1 MRHRAHE
8 GNNGSGDAQHR
19 DPRITLE
26 RYRGEVKILLDGVPL
41 ASSSHALVMRES
53 GYAPVYYFPRGDV
66 QMALLM
72 RTGHSTYCPHKGQ
85 ASYWTIKSG
94 EKVMENAAWS
104 YESPYDAVL
113 AIKGCIAFHGHGLD
127 IQHVEAR

>member
-8 GNNGSGDAQHR
+8 GNNGSGDALHH

-26 RYRGEVKILLDGVPL
+26 RFRGEVKILLDGVAL
-41 ASSSHALVMRES
+41 ASSSQALVLRES

-66 QMALLM
+66 QMALLV
-72 RTGHSTYCPHKGQ
+72 RTGHSTYCPHKGH

-94 EKVMENAAWS
+94 ERVIENAAWS
-104 YESPYDAVL
+104 YESPYDGVR
-113 AIKGCIAFHGHGLD
+113 AIKGCIAFYGHGLD
-127 IQHVEAR
+127 IRYVEAQ

>member
-8 GNNGSGDAQHR
+8 GNNGSGDALHH

-26 RYRGEVKILLDGVPL
+26 RFRGEVKILLDGVAL
-41 ASSSHALVMRES
+41 ASSSQALVLRES

-66 QMALLM
+66 QMALLV
-72 RTGHSTYCPHKGQ
+72 RTGHSTYCPHKGH

-104 YESPYDAVL
+104 YESPYDGVR
-113 AIKGCIAFHGHGLD
+113 AIKGCIAFYGHGLD
-127 IQHVEAR
+127 IRHVEAQ